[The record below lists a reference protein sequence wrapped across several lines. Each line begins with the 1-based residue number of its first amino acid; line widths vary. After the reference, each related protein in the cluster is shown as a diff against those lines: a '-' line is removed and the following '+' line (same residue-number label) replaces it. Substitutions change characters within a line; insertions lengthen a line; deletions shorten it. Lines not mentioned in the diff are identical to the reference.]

1 MKKLKYKSTND
12 HTNAIQYLKSTE
24 FVKVKTKYSKGTD
37 WTALSLIGY
46 SKDPR
51 DILKP
56 NVLQKQNDTLSKAV
70 VPIVKTDLFFKSE
83 LDSIS
88 QIIDDLNRMF
98 YLKFQRVRLMKLNA
112 HTKIDKHTDKIDK
125 EFLKSTKRHL
135 RLLRLHLPIKTNDK
149 VSFSIWNGKSKES
162 KILKTNQL
170 YLVDVTKPHSV
181 VNNSNEDRIHL
192 VLDCY
197 DYHNTFLGNTP
208 LFAPTMKETVKWFN
222 QKVSS

>member
-1 MKKLKYKSTND
+1 MIKLKYKSTND
-12 HTNAIQYLKSTE
+12 HTNAIQYLKSNE

-37 WTALSLIGY
+37 WTALSLKGY

-56 NVLQKQNDTLSKAV
+56 NVLQKQNDNSSKTV
-70 VPIVKTDLFFKSE
+70 VETVTTDLVLKSE
-83 LDSIS
+83 LKSIT
-88 QIIDDLNRMF
+88 QIICDLYHKYSMT
-98 YLKFQRVRLMKLNA
+98 FQRVRLMKLNA

-125 EFLKSTKRHL
+125 EFLNKDNP
-135 RLLRLHLPIKTNDK
+135 LLRLHLPIKTNDK
-149 VSFSIWNGKSKES
+149 VSFSIWNGKLKES
-162 KILKTNQL
+162 KILETNQL

-192 VLDCY
+192 VIDCFD
-197 DYHNTFLGNTP
+197 DYNSLVQPN
-208 LFAPTMKETVKWFN
+208 MKEIVKWFN